1 MSCKSWIKSELENN
15 EKNNFQG
22 GWFFLHLYRQL
33 IVQSEQL
40 IVRSEQ
46 LVVQSENNWDIIMIL
61 GVSDVDPSSSSQGSD
76 EEAR

>member
-1 MSCKSWIKSELENN
+1 MKLKSIIFKEV
-15 EKNNFQG
+15 K
-22 GWFFLHLYRQL
+22 FFLHLHRQL

-40 IVRSEQ
+40 N
-46 LVVQSENNWDIIMIL
+46 VQSENNSDIIMIL